1 VRPHAGVECAHCRRE
16 KDHRCQAQIYVD
28 GDALCLP
35 CADGLPCVVDRVGGP
50 PAPESIEI
58 ALLGTALDGP
68 APAAPVIHR
77 TPEELGI
84 PAVVPADTGRP
95 WMTDE
100 EFAEK
105 KREAFEFA
113 NAVRRRERRKP
124 EPNFSVRA
132 YRVRKQQL
140 EEKVIAGERVRMSP
154 GVTMGPEM
162 LAPRRARHFQ
172 PEDLERRRREL
183 TARNV
188 AKGAATRAKV
198 AELLGTAPDKAIA
211 AEAGVGVSASRVAQ
225 LRKEKGIAPVVTSNS
240 HPGEKRTEEAMD
252 AMREAVKKLG
262 GTMTDAALGE
272 QLGCSGSR
280 VGQLRKEFG
289 IPAARPGGFKQ
300 LRQNPIPPGAPAQSK
315 ALIKAEQRPVAIP
328 ESDTFDALVDAVEVR
343 LQLTPMQ
350 ARARLAKLTPKQMAV
365 ALGAVLQASLR
376 ED

>member
-1 VRPHAGVECAHCRRE
+1 MRPPAGVECSWCRGE
-16 KDHRCQAQIYVD
+16 KNHHCQAQIYDD
-28 GDALCLP
+28 GVGGVALCLP
-35 CADGLPCVVDRVGGP
+35 CADGEPCVIERVGGP
-50 PAPESIEI
+50 PLPDDPEMIGSWGTTVYDGAAP
-58 ALLGTALDGP
+58 P
-68 APAAPVIHR
+68 APVIHR
-77 TPEELGI
+77 TQEELGI

-105 KREAFEFA
+105 KREGFELA
-113 NAVRRRERRKP
+113 NAVRRRERQKP
-124 EPNFSVRA
+124 EPNFTVRA
-132 YRVRKQQL
+132 YRLRTRQMQ
-140 EEKVIAGERVRMSP
+140 EKVIAGERVRMSP

-162 LAPRRARHFQ
+162 LAPEQRTRGGSKPRRARHFQ

-198 AELLGTAPDKAIA
+198 AELLGTVPDNAIA
-211 AEAGVGVSASRVAQ
+211 GQAGVSASRVAQ
-225 LRKEKGIAPVVTSNS
+225 LRKEKGIAPVVMSNS

-289 IPAARPGGFKQ
+289 IPAARPGRK
-300 LRQNPIPPGAPAQSK
+300 PGAPAQT
-315 ALIKAEQRPVAIP
+315 EQRTVVIP
-328 ESDTFDALVDAVEVR
+328 EMTWDGLAARTR
-343 LQLTPMQ
+343 LQLTPAQ
-350 ARARLAKLTPKQMAV
+350 ARARLARLTPKQMAV
-365 ALGAVLQASLR
+365 ALGAVLQASLK
-376 ED
+376 EG